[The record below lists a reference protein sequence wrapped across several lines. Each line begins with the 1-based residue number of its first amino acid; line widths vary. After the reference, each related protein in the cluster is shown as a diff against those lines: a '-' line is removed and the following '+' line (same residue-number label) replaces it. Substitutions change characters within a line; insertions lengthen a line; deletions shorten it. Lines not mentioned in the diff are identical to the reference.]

1 VNKRALSALT
11 VASVL
16 VAGLP
21 GSTAPFPR
29 LAEPCSRCP
38 RGRLQGKPGSRY
50 CQRCGWF
57 EAGERERVEAAV
69 GLLGGAR

>member
-1 VNKRALSALT
+1 MNKRALSALA

-21 GSTAPFPR
+21 GSTVPFRRPPE
-29 LAEPCSRCP
+29 ACSLCP

-57 EAGERERVEAAV
+57 EAGERERVEAAM